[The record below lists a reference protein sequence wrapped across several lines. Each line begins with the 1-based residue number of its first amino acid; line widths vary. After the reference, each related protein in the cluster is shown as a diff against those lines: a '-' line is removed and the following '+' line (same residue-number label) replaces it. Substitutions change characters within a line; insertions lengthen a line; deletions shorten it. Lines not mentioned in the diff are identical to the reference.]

1 MSRAMTTLRSVPLL
15 LGALLLGSC
24 EENAVQD
31 ITGPMA
37 ESRIKFFH
45 FGVNAPQVNFYAND
59 TKVTAIGSTTGAES
73 TIGTAYGAA
82 GAGGFYAAVPAG
94 EAVLAGKISATTD
107 NGLAI
112 AQVTQPIETGKSYS
126 YYLSGFYNTTA
137 KTVEAFV
144 VEDPYPAEIDWSQ
157 AYVRFVHAISNAN
170 PMALVVKNT
179 TTLVESPVGDVVAYK
194 GAGAFVAIPAG
205 GYDLYTRYTSGGS
218 NVITRTAVSFAVGRV
233 YTITARGDITV
244 TGTTATNRP
253 QLDNTANR

>member
-45 FGVNAPQVNFYAND
+45 FGVNAPQVNFYVND
-59 TKVTAIGSTTGAES
+59 TKVSAISSTTGTES
-73 TIGTAYGAA
+73 TIGTGYGAA
-82 GAGGFYAAVPAG
+82 GAGGFYAAIPAG
-94 EAVLAGKISATTD
+94 QAVVTGKISATTD

-112 AQVTQPIETGKSYS
+112 AQVTQTIETGKSYS

-144 VEDPYPAEIDWSQ
+144 VEDPLPATIDWTQ
-157 AYVRFVHAISNAN
+157 AYVRFVNAISNAN
-170 PMALVVKNT
+170 PMALVIKNT
-179 TTLVESPVGDVVAYK
+179 TTLVETPVGDLVPYK

-205 GYDLYTRYTSGGS
+205 GYDLFTRYTVGGS

-244 TGTTATNRP
+244 TSSTATNRP
-253 QLDNTANR
+253 ILDNTANR